1 MLNRILA
8 ILNARNTE
16 FVRDRS
22 ALAWSFMLPVF
33 LLVGFSFMFSG
44 DGKPLYKVGILT
56 LVTDKQSETSFSTT
70 ADGKLLSTR
79 KRQKALVTNQKTALL
94 IGKTKVKKEP
104 TFRQLKHFS
113 WVNYADLDNAVLKV
127 DQHKIDLLVDFD
139 NRRYWINKT
148 SANGYIVEKL
158 LLAAHPDFKVSQ
170 TDGRAVRYID
180 WVMPGILGMNMMFS
194 CLFGVGYVIVRYR
207 KNGVLKRF
215 QATPLS
221 AFEFLSAQ
229 ILSRLIIVMSV
240 TSALFVG
247 SNWLLDFY
255 VLGSWLDL
263 FIIALLG
270 AASMIALSL
279 VIAARSHSEELTG
292 GLLNFFSWPM
302 MFLSG
307 VWFSLEGTNPV
318 IQQVADLLPLTHMLE
333 AARAVA
339 TDGADLSD
347 VSTHLYV
354 LAGMTLGFLSLG
366 SWMFDWG
373 AER

>member
-8 ILNARNTE
+8 ILNARNKE

-33 LLVGFSFMFSG
+33 LLVGFSFMFGG
-44 DGKPLYKVGILT
+44 DGQSLYKVGLMT
-56 LVTDKQSETSFSTT
+56 EVAEDTAKSPSEF
-70 ADGKLLSTR
+70 
-79 KRQKALVTNQKTALL
+79 
-94 IGKTKVKKEP
+94 
-104 TFRQLKHFS
+104 LKIKHIAF
-113 WVNYADLDNAVLKV
+113 VEYKNIDNPVLKV
-127 DQHKIDLLVDFD
+127 DQHKIDLLVDFH
-139 NRRYWINKT
+139 NQQYWINET

-158 LLAAHPDFKVSQ
+158 LAAIHPNYTAQQ
-170 TDGRAVRYID
+170 TSGRAVSYVD

-221 AFEFLSAQ
+221 AFEFLAAQ
-229 ILSRLIIVMSV
+229 VISRLLIVMTV
-240 TSALFVG
+240 TSILFAG
-247 SNWLLDFY
+247 SHYLLNFY
-255 VLGSWLDL
+255 VLGSVFDL

-270 AASMIALSL
+270 AFSMIAVSL
-279 VIAARSHSEELTG
+279 LIAAKSHSEELTG

-307 VWFSLEGTNPV
+307 VWFSLEGAHPV
-318 IQQVADLLPLTHMLE
+318 VQQMADFFPLTHVLL
-333 AARAVA
+333 AARAVM
-339 TDGADLSD
+339 TDGATLSD
-347 VSTHLYV
+347 VQNHLYI
-354 LAGMTLGFLSLG
+354 LAAMSGIFLILG

-373 AER
+373 AERT

>member
-1 MLNRILA
+1 MLNRIFA
-8 ILNARNTE
+8 ILMARNIE

-22 ALAWSFMLPVF
+22 ALAWSFMLPIF
-33 LLVGFSFMFSG
+33 LLVGFSFMFSE
-44 DGKPLYKVGILT
+44 DGKQLYKVGL
-56 LVTDKQSETSFSTT
+56 LVSESKTNEKDD
-70 ADGKLLSTR
+70 AKLSD
-79 KRQKALVTNQKTALL
+79 
-94 IGKTKVKKEP
+94 
-104 TFRQLKHFS
+104 FRNLKHFS
-113 WVNYADLDNAVLKV
+113 WVEYTDKEQAVLKV
-127 DQHKIDLLVDFD
+127 DQHKIDLLVDFE
-139 NRRYWINKT
+139 NQSYWINKT

-158 LLAAHPDFKVSQ
+158 LLNAHPNFTVSE
-170 TDGRAVRYID
+170 TDGKAVRYLD

-215 QATPLS
+215 QATPLR

-229 ILSRLIIVMSV
+229 VISRLIIVMAV
-240 TSALFVG
+240 TSTLF
-247 SNWLLDFY
+247 
-255 VLGSWLDL
+255 LGSHFLLGFYILGSLFDL

-279 VIAARSHSEELTG
+279 LIAARSHSEELTG

-307 VWFSLEGTNPV
+307 VWFSLEGAHPV
-318 IQQVADLLPLTHMLE
+318 VQQMADFLPLTHMLQ
-333 AARAVA
+333 AAREVM
-339 TDGADLSD
+339 TDGATLAD
-347 VSTHLYV
+347 VQQHLYV
-354 LAGMTLGFLSLG
+354 LAGMSGVFLLLG

>member
-1 MLNRILA
+1 MFKRILA
-8 ILNARNTE
+8 ILVARNIE

-22 ALAWSFMLPVF
+22 ALTWSFMLPIF
-33 LLVGFSFMFSG
+33 LLAGFAFMFSG
-44 DGKPLYKVGILT
+44 DGKPLYKVGVLISGE
-56 LVTDKQSETSFSTT
+56 QSSNSE
-70 ADGKLLSTR
+70 LS
-79 KRQKALVTNQKTALL
+79 KSSMAQESSAAQASSVESK
-94 IGKTKVKKEP
+94 
-104 TFRQLKHFS
+104 FRRLKHFS
-113 WVNYADLDNAVLKV
+113 WVDYEKQKNAVLKV
-127 DQHKIDLLVDFD
+127 AQHKIDLLVDFE
-139 NRRYWINKT
+139 NQRYWINET

-158 LLAAHPDFKVSQ
+158 LLSAHPNFSSSQ
-170 TDGRAVRYID
+170 IEGRAVRYLD

-229 ILSRLIIVMSV
+229 VISRLFIVMTV
-240 TSALFVG
+240 TSILFIG
-247 SNWLLDFY
+247 SYWLLDFY
-255 VLGSWLDL
+255 VLGSFLNL

-270 AASMIALSL
+270 ATSMIALSL
-279 VIAARSHSEELTG
+279 LIASKSHSEELTG

-307 VWFSLEGTNPV
+307 VWFSLEGAHPV
-318 IQQVADLLPLTHMLE
+318 VQQMADFLPLTHMLQ
-333 AARAVA
+333 AARSVL
-339 TDGADLSD
+339 TDGASLSD
-347 VSTHLYV
+347 IQHHLYV
-354 LAGMTLGFLSLG
+354 LAGMTGGFLLLG